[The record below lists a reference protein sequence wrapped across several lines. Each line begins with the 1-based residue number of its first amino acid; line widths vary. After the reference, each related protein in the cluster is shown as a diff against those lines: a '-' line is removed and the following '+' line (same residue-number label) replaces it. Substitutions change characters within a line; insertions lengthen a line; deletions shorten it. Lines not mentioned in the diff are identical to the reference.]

1 MITGKELVE
10 EYKKTIGQ
18 YTYEQRDCIWSI
30 WTIIKAHGGKAKQV
44 GVNWFARHELQNLR
58 PLLDRSQLYDGC
70 AVLKMKQPNDVG
82 YGLPAQYKGD
92 ADPTDYCHIGLG
104 TSDGQILD
112 STRYKN
118 SKGEYVRNGPGISD
132 VTIGKN
138 GWSLIADFNPLYVQ
152 TEQQG
157 SGENEMQN
165 VTRYG
170 TVEATSG
177 GTVNLRAQPT
187 LRAAVLAKIPVGA
200 RVAIIADTGLWYK
213 VNWGDMHGYMMAK
226 YVLPEGEQGKEDR
239 QDEPKEQ
246 GTVTVTLSR
255 EAVEYLAERLEGALA
270 DAGSGF

>member
-1 MITGKELVE
+1 MITGKELVA

-30 WTIIKAHGGKAKQV
+30 WNIIKAHGGKAKQV
-44 GVNWFARHELQNLR
+44 GVNWFARHELKNLR

-82 YGLPAQYKGD
+82 YSLPDQYKGD

-104 TSDGQILD
+104 TSEGQILD

-118 SKGEYVRNGPGISD
+118 SKGEYVRNGPGVSD

-138 GWSLIADFNPLYVQ
+138 GWSLIADFNPLYVN

-157 SGENEMQN
+157 SGEDEMQN
-165 VTRYG
+165 MTRYG
-170 TVEATSG
+170 TVEASSG
-177 GTVNLRAQPT
+177 STVNLRAQPT

-200 RVAIIADTGLWYK
+200 RVMIVADNGEWYK
-213 VNWGDMHGYMMAK
+213 ANWGDMHGYMMK
-226 YVLPEGEQGKEDR
+226 KFVLADAIDDETK
-239 QDEPKEQ
+239 DEPKEQ

-270 DAGSGF
+270 DERDRF